1 MTEIEL
7 GDVILDVG
15 CASTDT
21 VEGDD
26 NRGAIKTGVVVRQ
39 IALLLLLLLI
49 LSRDPPS
56 DCARPRP
63 VFAFA
68 PAPALALVLG
78 LVGPTARAELWIITD
93 DDKGIGMGETI
104 MPLIDWCCCCCI

>member
-21 VEGDD
+21 VEADD
-26 NRGAIKTGVVVRQ
+26 NRGAVKTGEVVRQ
-39 IALLLLLLLI
+39 IALLLLLL

-63 VFAFA
+63 LFALAAALAPA
-68 PAPALALVLG
+68 PAPALVLG
-78 LVGPTARAELWIITD
+78 LMGPTARAELWIITD

-104 MPLIDWCCCCCI
+104 WCCCCCI

>member
-7 GDVILDVG
+7 GDVILDIG
-15 CASTDT
+15 CARTDT

-26 NRGAIKTGVVVRQ
+26 NRGAIRTGVVVRH
-39 IALLLLLLLI
+39 IALLLLLL

-63 VFAFA
+63 LFALA
-68 PAPALALVLG
+68 PALALALVLG
-78 LVGPTARAELWIITD
+78 LMAPGARAELWIITD

-104 MPLIDWCCCCCI
+104 MPLVDWCC